1 MPKEKKEN
9 EDSDVDANE
18 TNILIFR
25 YLLRICSIK
34 SRCDMFIYELMTRTR
49 TRWMVYKGIKIE
61 TVIFSLLCPAFTSKP
76 QVAQSGT
83 GL

>member
-1 MPKEKKEN
+1 
-9 EDSDVDANE
+9 
-18 TNILIFR
+18 
-25 YLLRICSIK
+25 
-34 SRCDMFIYELMTRTR
+34 MFIYELMTRTR